1 VSASEHLDDVLSAY
15 LDDELAPDERRGV
28 DAHLA
33 ACPECR
39 SDLEAE
45 RDVRQLVRD
54 LPAVDP
60 PFGFYERMLR
70 DGPEESRAPAKRR
83 RFRFGLANIAATAA
97 AWLLILGVANLH
109 NNGSVDPAP
118 QGYVKAASVIPSF
131 GGGSQQQSHEE
142 AKSHDVPDQLAGTYQ
157 LVGYTEMNGLPQ
169 YVYSDGERT
178 LSVFLRPGELD
189 ENSLPADASPTVV
202 NGVPAW
208 EVSTEDAEVVFVQ
221 QPGVV
226 VVIVGPAPDAAASD
240 VAGSNGPHQGGES
253 LADRVTGAATGLL
266 ETFGLRG

>member
-1 VSASEHLDDVLSAY
+1 
-15 LDDELAPDERRGV
+15 
-28 DAHLA
+28 
-33 ACPECR
+33 
-39 SDLEAE
+39 
-45 RDVRQLVRD
+45 
-54 LPAVDP
+54 
-60 PFGFYERMLR
+60 
-70 DGPEESRAPAKRR
+70 
-83 RFRFGLANIAATAA
+83 LANIAATAA

-131 GGGSQQQSHEE
+131 GGGSQEQSKAE
-142 AKSHDVPDQLAGTYQ
+142 AKTHDVPDRLAGTYE
-157 LVGYTEMNGLPQ
+157 LVGYTEVNGLPQ
-169 YVYSDGERT
+169 YVYSDGERM

-189 ENSLPADASPTVV
+189 ESSLPPDASPTLV

-208 EVSTEDAEVVFVQ
+208 EMSTEEAEVVFVQ

-253 LADRVTGAATGLL
+253 LADRITGAATGLL
-266 ETFGLRG
+266 DTFGLRG